1 MTPDR
6 FTALAN
12 AYGGDLTRWPM
23 HERVLALS
31 LCQEQPLWTAQILKE
46 AAVLDCLLDEYEV
59 GAPTRA
65 LGDRILSQIQP
76 LPVRLTTGARG
87 WGMGLVAASL
97 AGVICGAALMN
108 LAVPDLSKDAMVVS
122 ALGDSSP
129 YLDVVTSSAKEPQ

>member
-31 LCQEQPLWTAQILKE
+31 LCQEQPLWTAQVLNE
-46 AAVLDCLLDEYEV
+46 AAVLDGLLDEFEV
-59 GAPTRA
+59 GAPSRA
-65 LGDRILSQIQP
+65 LGDRILSRTRP
-76 LPVRLTTGARG
+76 LPTRLTSGARG

-108 LAVPDLSKDAMVVS
+108 LAVPDLSKDAIVAT

-129 YLDVVTSSAKEPQ
+129 YLDAVASSAKESQ